1 MSFCFVNSCNYTSTI
16 DHFLKPSFA
25 LGSEIA
31 SCSDPRAKLNTE
43 TISMSSIPCIF
54 SLGSE
59 RALEGEDPQGDYLD
73 KINQHH
79 GVSVFDASQHDVFY
93 NESTTFEISAFYS
106 GGDGELLPTHRRKPS
121 MPKASKGVLVDAGL
135 PCFPRDLKL
144 PIQPDTITSPK
155 KAEPTPLGSDAR
167 IETPSACLISN
178 EGDPPII
185 TAIGEQACRIERLL
199 LVEPNMGE
207 SLTSSIC
214 QRLDLCHR
222 EVEFFYEKEV
232 LSGPSFL
239 SHSPALRIYNRN
251 ESSYEASEASLS
263 KTSYLC
269 QARKKLKTKSINR
282 SIAVGHQPRRKGIT
296 PQEENECFQKIWLH
310 RQNRIEAHQKMKS
323 KLGLI
328 LEEEERREFLE

>member
-79 GVSVFDASQHDVFY
+79 GVSVY
-93 NESTTFEISAFYS
+93 YFEISAFYS

-144 PIQPDTITSPK
+144 PIQVRAQEKESDKSFKAKPDTITSPK
-155 KAEPTPLGSDAR
+155 KAELTPLGSDAR

-185 TAIGEQACRIERLL
+185 TAIGEQPVA
-199 LVEPNMGE
+199 
-207 SLTSSIC
+207 
-214 QRLDLCHR
+214 
-222 EVEFFYEKEV
+222 
-232 LSGPSFL
+232 
-239 SHSPALRIYNRN
+239 
-251 ESSYEASEASLS
+251 
-263 KTSYLC
+263 
-269 QARKKLKTKSINR
+269 
-282 SIAVGHQPRRKGIT
+282 
-296 PQEENECFQKIWLH
+296 
-310 RQNRIEAHQKMKS
+310 
-323 KLGLI
+323 
-328 LEEEERREFLE
+328 

>member
-1 MSFCFVNSCNYTSTI
+1 
-16 DHFLKPSFA
+16 
-25 LGSEIA
+25 
-31 SCSDPRAKLNTE
+31 
-43 TISMSSIPCIF
+43 MSSIPCIF

-144 PIQPDTITSPK
+144 PIQNDNPPAASHPARATRKRSLTNLFKAKPDTITSPK